1 MASYRVE
8 LARSAAKDLR
18 RIDRKWIPR
27 IVAAIETLESD
38 PRPAGCKKLV
48 ASDHTYRVRIGDYRV
63 VYDIH
68 DATLIILV
76 VRIRHRRDVYR

>member
-8 LARSAAKDLR
+8 IARAAAKDLR
-18 RIDRKWIPR
+18 GIDRKWIPM

-38 PRPAGCKKLV
+38 PRPAGCKKL
-48 ASDHTYRVRIGDYRV
+48 AGSDHTYRLRIGDYRV
-63 VYDIH
+63 VCEIH
-68 DATLIILV
+68 DAKLIILV

>member
-18 RIDRKWIPR
+18 GIDQKWIPK
-27 IVAAIETLESD
+27 IVATIEALESD

-48 ASDHTYRVRIGDYRV
+48 GSDHTYRVRIGDYRV

>member
-8 LARSAAKDLR
+8 ISKSAAKDLR
-18 RIDRKWIPR
+18 GIDRKWIPR
-27 IVAAIETLESD
+27 IVATVEMLESD
-38 PRPAGCKKLV
+38 ARPSGCKKLV
-48 ASDHTYRVRIGDYRV
+48 GSDHTYRLRIGDYRV

-68 DATLIILV
+68 DDMLIVLV

>member
-8 LARSAAKDLR
+8 IARSAAKDLR
-18 RIDRKWIPR
+18 GIDPKWIPR

-48 ASDHTYRVRIGDYRV
+48 GSDHTYRLRIGDYRV
-63 VYDIH
+63 VYDIQD
-68 DATLIILV
+68 DALIILV